1 MTLFVAKNIE
11 HKEKIQSEFY
21 EILAKYIYK
30 YINNILRMEYDLH
43 KASKTIGLLYPNFQK
58 RLLKISKWSDYHID
72 KEYGKFLK
80 WTKRKYNYSEEQLQQ
95 MLIDIITI
103 TIQVMIHKPSLYVE
117 KLLEGSLPSL
127 RDFYYKCLKK
137 LSRIFYENPKS
148 TKSITLSQL
157 KDKIDTIINV
167 VLPINKID
175 TVLEIQQEEGEGFD
189 PTLIKN
195 ITYDFNKLM
204 NKDIVSNKSCSSKS
218 SKSSKSSSSISKEP
232 ILYYISSDKSSD
244 HQDYKKDYKK
254 DYNYNQDYNQD
265 SAPNG
270 AQDNTDTSS
279 DKGVKEIYIP
289 KKHKYYHKSKVD
301 EINEYFFNT

>member
-1 MTLFVAKNIE
+1 MTHIMTLFVAKNIE
-11 HKEKIQSEFY
+11 HKEKIQSQFY

-95 MLIDIITI
+95 MLNDIITI

-175 TVLEIQQEEGEGFD
+175 TVLEIQQEELLLEGSKD
-189 PTLIKN
+189 ENTSIKN
-195 ITYDFNKLM
+195 ITYDFNKL
-204 NKDIVSNKSCSSKS
+204 DVSNKSNISKKS

-244 HQDYKKDYKK
+244 HQDYKKDKK

-265 SAPNG
+265 K
-270 AQDNTDTSS
+270 QDSTDTSS
-279 DKGVKEIYIP
+279 DKGLKEIYIP
-289 KKHKYYHKSKVD
+289 KKHKYYNKSKID

>member
-1 MTLFVAKNIE
+1 MTSFVAKNIE
-11 HKEKIQSEFY
+11 HKEKIQSQFY

-95 MLIDIITI
+95 MLNDIITI

-127 RDFYYKCLKK
+127 RKFYYKCLKK

-157 KDKIDTIINV
+157 KDKIDTVINV
-167 VLPINKID
+167 ILPINKID
-175 TVLEIQQEEGEGFD
+175 TVLEIQQEEVGSKDKGEGFG
-189 PTLIKN
+189 PTSIKN

-204 NKDIVSNKSCSSKS
+204 NKDNISSKS
-218 SKSSKSSSSISKEP
+218 SKSSKSSSCASKEP

-244 HQDYKKDYKK
+244 HQDY
-254 DYNYNQDYNQD
+254 NQDYNQD
-265 SAPNG
+265 K
-270 AQDNTDTSS
+270 QDREITDTSS
-279 DKGVKEIYIP
+279 DKGIKEIYIP
-289 KKHKYYHKSKVD
+289 KKHKYHHKSKID

>member
-1 MTLFVAKNIE
+1 MTSFVAKNIE

-175 TVLEIQQEEGEGFD
+175 TVLEIQQEEGLISKGEGFG
-189 PTLIKN
+189 PTSIQN
-195 ITYDFNKLM
+195 ISYDFNKLM
-204 NKDIVSNKSCSSKS
+204 NNDIVSNNSNISCSSKS
-218 SKSSKSSSSISKEP
+218 SKSSSSSISKEP

-244 HQDYKKDYKK
+244 HQDYNKDYNK
-254 DYNYNQDYNQD
+254 DYNYNQDYNDKQD
-265 SAPNG
+265 S
-270 AQDNTDTSS
+270 TDTSS

-289 KKHKYYHKSKVD
+289 KKHKYYNKSKID

>member
-1 MTLFVAKNIE
+1 MFVAKNIE
-11 HKEKIQSEFY
+11 HKEKIQSQFY

-95 MLIDIITI
+95 MLNDIITI

-175 TVLEIQQEEGEGFD
+175 TVLEIQQEEGLISKDEN
-189 PTLIKN
+189 TSIKN
-195 ITYDFNKLM
+195 ISYDFNKL
-204 NKDIVSNKSCSSKS
+204 DVSNKSNISKKS

-244 HQDYKKDYKK
+244 HQDYKQDYKQNYK
-254 DYNYNQDYNQD
+254 QNYNYNQDYNQD
-265 SAPNG
+265 K
-270 AQDNTDTSS
+270 QDSTDTSS
-279 DKGVKEIYIP
+279 GKGVKEIYIP
-289 KKHKYYHKSKVD
+289 KKHKYYNKSKID

>member
-11 HKEKIQSEFY
+11 HKEEIQSQFY

-30 YINNILRMEYDLH
+30 YINKILRMEYDLH

-58 RLLKISKWSDYHID
+58 RLLKIPKWSDYHID

-80 WTKRKYNYSEEQLQQ
+80 WSSRKYNYSEEQLQQ
-95 MLIDIITI
+95 MLNDIITI

-127 RDFYYKCLKK
+127 RKFYYKCLKK
-137 LSRIFYENPKS
+137 LCRIFYENPKS

-175 TVLEIQQEEGEGFD
+175 TVLEIQQEELISKDEN
-189 PTLIKN
+189 TSIKN
-195 ITYDFNKLM
+195 ITYDFNKL
-204 NKDIVSNKSCSSKS
+204 DISNKSDMS
-218 SKSSKSSSSISKEP
+218 SKSSKSSSSISKEH
-232 ILYYISSDKSSD
+232 ILYYISSDNSSV
-244 HQDYKKDYKK
+244 H
-254 DYNYNQDYNQD
+254 QDYNQD
-265 SAPNG
+265 YK
-270 AQDNTDTSS
+270 QDYKQDYNQNLEITDTNS
-279 DKGVKEIYIP
+279 DKGIKEIYIP
-289 KKHKYYHKSKVD
+289 KKKYNHKSKID

>member
-80 WTKRKYNYSEEQLQQ
+80 WTKRKYNYSEEKLQQ
-95 MLIDIITI
+95 MLNDIITI

-175 TVLEIQQEEGEGFD
+175 TVLEIQQEEGLISKGEN
-189 PTLIKN
+189 TSIKN
-195 ITYDFNKLM
+195 ITYDFNKL
-204 NKDIVSNKSCSSKS
+204 DVSNKSNKSNKSNTTCSSNSSKS
-218 SKSSKSSSSISKEP
+218 SSSSISKEP

-265 SAPNG
+265 K
-270 AQDNTDTSS
+270 QDSTDTSS

-289 KKHKYYHKSKVD
+289 KKHKYYHKSKID